1 MRKSL
6 LTASSLILT
15 LVVMLFSAGVANAQA
30 DLEGKRISRISVQF
44 VGAKTVDKQVILNNM
59 STKVGNRFDAV
70 KLDED
75 IRTLVEKGLVDD
87 IDVYADTKG
96 GKVQITI
103 KVDTQT
109 AIAGVRFQGN
119 TKFTDKSLLKSV
131 DMLKPGK
138 PLTDALILEARDK
151 VLKKYRAFGFP
162 DVVIRHQVVATRQK
176 GFSDLVFFIVEGQ
189 KSIVRKIRFAGNRS
203 IASHK
208 LRNLMKTKQKGIFSF
223 LTKSGNI
230 DLDKLEDDVERI
242 LEHYR
247 ENGYL
252 KVSSPGFD
260 RLPVKDGRVDLV
272 LNINEGAKYT
282 VNRVAFGPMKVFK
295 PAELAPSLT
304 LGAGDAYSSKKIR
317 EDVKT
322 IRAYYG
328 SKGYADAD
336 VLVQERNAGANQVT
350 IVYQVTE
357 GRPYRIGNVNIT
369 GNSKTKDKVIR
380 QEGGS
385 VRPGAPLNSVAVEA
399 YRKRLQNL
407 DYFGRVIVDTTD
419 SAQPGYRDVNIDVA
433 EQKTGSVGFG
443 LGFSSIDSVV
453 GYVNLE
459 QRNFDITNPWNF
471 TGGGQ
476 RFGMNLR
483 LGAERRD
490 FKISL
495 VEPWFMGR
503 RLSLGGELYYKDALY
518 FSEQYDQRNV
528 GGAIFM
534 RKPLGNKSYLRAE
547 YRLEQVRVNVED
559 SVPAGS
565 LFQSENGSFLR
576 STLSLNYVYDS
587 RDALTTPRSGHK
599 VDLGI
604 YSSGN
609 FLGGDVNTWGINA
622 SGSKHWNLWWD
633 SIITLKGAVNV
644 VDGDGQVPIFERNF
658 LGGQRNLRGFE
669 FRDVGPRDPLTGEV
683 LGGNTSAFITAE
695 WTVPVIENVRFATFF
710 DAGFVNRDSFDFDTD
725 NLHTN
730 AGIGLRLNLPFGP
743 IALDY
748 AIPIDS
754 PDNRADKGGQF
765 NFYINYEF

>member
-1 MRKSL
+1 
-6 LTASSLILT
+6 
-15 LVVMLFSAGVANAQA
+15 MLFSAEVANAQA
-30 DLEGKRISRISVQF
+30 DLEGKRISRISIKYR
-44 VGAKTVDKQVILNNM
+44 GAETVDKQVILNHM
-59 STKVGNRFDAV
+59 STKVGQRFDAV

-75 IRTLVEKGLVDD
+75 IRTMVEKGLVDD
-87 IDVYADTKG
+87 VDVFADTKG
-96 GKVQITI
+96 GKVQLTVE
-103 KVDTQT
+103 VDTRS
-109 AIAGVRFQGN
+109 AIAGVAFRGN
-119 TKFTDKSLLKSV
+119 TKFTDKSLLKST
-131 DMLKPGK
+131 DMLKPGV

-151 VLKKYRAFGFP
+151 VLKKYQAFGFP
-162 DVVIRHQVVATRQK
+162 DVVVRHQVVPTKNK
-176 GFSDLVFFIVEGQ
+176 GFADLVFTVVEGQ
-189 KSIVRKIRFAGNRS
+189 KSIVRKIRFAGNDS

-247 ENGYL
+247 EKGFL
-252 KVSSPGFD
+252 KVSTPGFD
-260 RLPVKDGRVDLV
+260 RVPVKDGRVDLV

-282 VNRVAFGPMKVFK
+282 VNRVSFGPMKVFT
-295 PAELAPSLT
+295 PAELAPSLA
-304 LGAGDAYSSKKIR
+304 LRAGDAYSSKKIR
-317 EDVKT
+317 EDVQT

-336 VLVQERNAGANQVT
+336 VLVQERNAGVNQVN
-350 IVYQVTE
+350 IVYQVSE
-357 GRPYRIGNVNIT
+357 GRAYKIGNVNIT

-385 VRPGAPLNSVAVEA
+385 VQPGAPLNSVAVEA

-407 DYFGRVIVDTTD
+407 DYFGRVIVDTTE
-419 SAQPGYRDVNIDVA
+419 SSQAGYRDVNVDV
-433 EQKTGSVGFG
+433 EEKKTGSVGFG
-443 LGFSSIDSVV
+443 LGFSSIDNVV

-459 QRNFDITNPWNF
+459 QRNFDITNPWGF

-495 VEPWFMGR
+495 VEPWFMGQ
-503 RLSLGGELYYKDALY
+503 RLSLGGELYYRDALY
-518 FSEQYDQRNV
+518 FSDEYDQRNI
-528 GGAIFM
+528 GGAIFI
-534 RKPLGNKSYLRAE
+534 RKPLSNKSYLRAE
-547 YRLEQVRVNVED
+547 YRLEKVRVDIEND
-559 SVPAGS
+559 VPATS
-565 LFQSENGSFLR
+565 LFQADEGNFLR

-599 VDLGI
+599 VDLGVF
-604 YSSGN
+604 SSGN
-609 FLGGDVNTWGINA
+609 FLGGDVNTWGISA

-644 VDGDGQVPIFERNF
+644 VDGDDRVPVFERQF
-658 LGGQRNLRGFE
+658 LGGSRNLRGFE
-669 FRDVGPRDPLTGEV
+669 FRDVGPRDPATNEA
-683 LGGNTSAFITAE
+683 LGGNTSAFLTAE
-695 WTVPVIENVRFATFF
+695 WTVPVVDNVRFATFF
-710 DAGFVNRDSFDFDTD
+710 DAGFVNADSFDFDTN
-725 NLHTN
+725 NLHTD
-730 AGIGLRLNLPFGP
+730 AGVGLRLNLPFGP

-754 PDNRADKGGQF
+754 PDAVADKGGQF